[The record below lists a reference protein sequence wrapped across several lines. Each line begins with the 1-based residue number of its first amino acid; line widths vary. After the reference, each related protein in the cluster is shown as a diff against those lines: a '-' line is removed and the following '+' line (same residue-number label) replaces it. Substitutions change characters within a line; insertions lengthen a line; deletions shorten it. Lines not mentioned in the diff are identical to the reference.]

1 MSRSRKARILSI
13 EEHLVNFQD
22 RAIVLLLNEGLTK
35 EQILALQIS
44 DLDGV
49 NLTLRLS
56 PGTDAIAI
64 DEYLKNI
71 IMKAYEEEEY
81 YANNGHSEI
90 RKKLENKSDYV
101 IRFAD
106 GVRRDIFGINFRIK
120 NIALRYELQEPYPWD
135 HIH

>member
-1 MSRSRKARILSI
+1 MSRSKRNQIISI

-22 RAIVLLLNEGLTK
+22 RAIILLLNEGLTK
-35 EQILALQIS
+35 EQVLALQIHDVDS
-44 DLDGV
+44 V
-49 NLTLRLS
+49 NLKLRLS
-56 PGTDAIAI
+56 PSSDSIAL

-90 RKKLENKSDYV
+90 KKRLENQSGYV
-101 IRFAD
+101 IRFAE

-120 NIALRYELQEPYPWD
+120 NIALRYELQEPYPWESSR
-135 HIH
+135 

>member
-1 MSRSRKARILSI
+1 MSRSRKARVLSI

-90 RKKLENKSDYV
+90 RKKLENKSDYI

-135 HIH
+135 NIH